1 MAVVLVVEDEAQ
13 VLVLA
18 ESYLEEHGHRTFSA
32 ANVDQALAIIDGP
45 EQIDVLFTDI
55 GLNDNLQAGLEL
67 AKEAVE
73 RRPAFACNDDL
84 WRVNAEAL
92 QCSIPAETPIPA
104 QISRCRRQALGWPAE
119 GLGSPQESFHGQA
132 QPKPLNNLSRASEAL
147 SSPGEAGDRP
157 YKRLFARGG
166 P

>member
-1 MAVVLVVEDEAQ
+1 MAAVLVVEDEAQ

-32 ANVDQALAIIDGP
+32 ANVEQALAIIDGP

-73 RRPAFACNDDL
+73 RR
-84 WRVNAEAL
+84 
-92 QCSIPAETPIPA
+92 
-104 QISRCRRQALGWPAE
+104 LGLKVLYAT
-119 GLGSPQESFHGQA
+119 GQA
-132 QPKPLNNLSRASEAL
+132 VTDGMKALFVDGSAVLQKPYTVEQLLTSFTVYFEINHKGDGRARSR
-147 SSPGEAGDRP
+147 DR
-157 YKRLFARGG
+157 
-166 P
+166 